1 MYYFNALLKA
11 FTFILIELEYK
22 VVFSY
27 YRIFL
32 TLSGAKNWLEKN
44 GFDCILYWLLVQH
57 LQNHSYYIFWSPVL
71 F

>member
-22 VVFSY
+22 AVFSY

-32 TLSGAKNWLEKN
+32 TLSGAKN
-44 GFDCILYWLLVQH
+44 G
-57 LQNHSYYIFWSPVL
+57 
-71 F
+71 